1 MSVSS
6 TRPSI
11 ADLVFHL
18 SGRSVHPELFEVCA
32 EIEICRRRFA
42 ATLRICEGGHAIELR
57 HQGKTLTEVMTGARH
72 PLPERRRLLEK
83 RLHGCRNEAQ
93 DCEGGLHY
101 QASYQLEQLDPE
113 VFLNY
118 HEELL
123 SDCARASVFHR
134 FAPGH
139 RLAPGPVSLIR
150 AEVEPRS
157 LLVHTF
163 HTFPESCG
171 VVKTQSLFE
180 F

>member
-18 SGRSVHPELFEVCA
+18 YGRSVHPELFQVCS
-32 EIEICRRRFA
+32 EFEICQRRYA
-42 ATLRICEGGHAIELR
+42 AVLRICDGGHTIELR
-57 HQGKTLTEVMTGARH
+57 QGGKTVTEVMSGARQ
-72 PLPERRRLLEK
+72 PLPERKRLLEK
-83 RLHGCRNEAQ
+83 RVHGCRNQAHEFE
-93 DCEGGLHY
+93 DLRY

-123 SDCARASVFHR
+123 SDCARASVYHR

-139 RLAPGPVSLIR
+139 RLAPGSISLIR
-150 AEVEPRS
+150 AEAEPRS

>member
-18 SGRSVHPELFEVCA
+18 YGRSVHPELFETFA
-32 EIEICRRRFA
+32 ETDVRQTRYNA
-42 ATLRICEGGHAIELR
+42 VLRICDGGHAIVVR
-57 HQGKTLTEVMTGARH
+57 HEGKTLTEIVTGAH
-72 PLPERRRLLEK
+72 QPLPQRKRLLER
-83 RLHGCRNEAQ
+83 RLHGCRNESHQ
-93 DCEGGLHY
+93 FESGLRY
-101 QASYQLEQLDPE
+101 QASYQLEQLEPE

-123 SDCARASVFHR
+123 SDCARASLFHR

-139 RLAPGPVSLIR
+139 RLSPGPISLIR
-150 AEVEPRS
+150 AEIEPRS
-157 LLVHTF
+157 LLIHTF

-171 VVKTQSLFE
+171 VVKTQSLME

>member
-18 SGRSVHPELFEVCA
+18 YGRSVHPELFEVFSEV
-32 EIEICRRRFA
+32 EIVQRRYA
-42 ATLRICEGGHAIELR
+42 AVLRICDGGHTIELR
-57 HQGKTLTEVMTGARH
+57 QGGKTVTEVMTGARQ

-83 RLHGCRNEAQ
+83 RLHGCRNESH
-93 DCEGGLHY
+93 DFEEGLRY
-101 QASYQLEQLDPE
+101 QASYQLEQLDLE

-123 SDCARASVFHR
+123 SDCARASVYHR

-139 RLAPGPVSLIR
+139 RLAPGPISLIR